1 MHEIRISR
9 ISRFLFANNYAKA
22 VLKYTLK
29 IRKAEHGIA
38 TT

>member
-1 MHEIRISR
+1 MILSSVQFSAE
-9 ISRFLFANNYAKA
+9 A

-29 IRKAEHGIA
+29 IRKAEYGSA

>member
-1 MHEIRISR
+1 MRKKT
-9 ISRFLFANNYAKA
+9 LWYAEA

-29 IRKAEHGIA
+29 IRKAEHGSA